1 MLIEAIGTIKE
12 NEIVVDRLE
21 PIDEFLALEYDDTR
35 FSVVIKCRNRDRT
48 GKIKRRAIEL
58 VSRAVR

>member
-21 PIDEFLALEYDDTR
+21 PIDEFLSLEYDDTR
-35 FSVVIKCRNRDRT
+35 FQIVISCRNRDRMN
-48 GKIKRRAIEL
+48 KVKRRAIEL
-58 VSRAVR
+58 VSRAVI

>member
-21 PIDEFLALEYDDTR
+21 PIDEFLSLEYDDTR
-35 FSVVIKCRNRDRT
+35 FNIVIRCRNRDRT

-58 VSRAVR
+58 VSRAVN

>member
-21 PIDEFLALEYDDTR
+21 PIDEFLSLEYDDTR
-35 FSVVIKCRNRDRT
+35 FNIVTRCRNRDRT
-48 GKIKRRAIEL
+48 DKIKRRAIEL

>member
-21 PIDEFLALEYDDTR
+21 PIDEFLSLEYDDKR
-35 FSVVIKCRNRDRT
+35 FQIVISCRNRDRT
-48 GKIKRRAIEL
+48 NKVKRRAIEL